1 MVFCWDKKSYCDSNS
16 LRMLILFSVYIYIY
30 ILGSDLYI
38 LKTVLHEVVC
48 RG

>member
-16 LRMLILFSVYIYIY
+16 LRMLILFSVYMY

-38 LKTVLHEVVC
+38 LKTVLHEGVC

>member
-1 MVFCWDKKSYCDSNS
+1 MI
-16 LRMLILFSVYIYIY
+16 LILLECLFSLVYIYIY

-38 LKTVLHEVVC
+38 LKIVLHEVVC